1 MTGVL
6 LLAATSLSAAG
17 VAVLATAMFAFGLV
31 LGSFANVVIARVP
44 RGESIVHP
52 GSHCPSCEAPVRP
65 RDNIPVVSWVA
76 LRGRCRDC
84 GWSIPA
90 RYPLV
95 EFATGLG
102 VLAVA
107 VLGYALLV
115 A

>member
-6 LLAATSLSAAG
+6 LLAAASLSAAG

-52 GSHCPSCEAPVRP
+52 GSHCPHCEAPVRP
-65 RDNIPVVSWVA
+65 RDNIPVVSWLV

-84 GWSIPA
+84 GWSIPV

-95 EFATGLG
+95 EFASGL
-102 VLAVA
+102 VLLVVA
-107 VLGYALLV
+107 VFGYALIR